1 MGNLSGRVALVSG
14 ALRGIGLAIAE
25 RYLAE
30 GASVVL
36 TDLADEANPDV
47 SNVLERLRG
56 TVSPAATAGSDTRRG
71 ASASL
76 GSDVAPGASAGRG
89 ANVGPDA
96 SARRGANVGPG
107 ASAGR
112 GANVGPDARVS
123 YIKLDVASEG
133 DWLAAEKVVRANYGR
148 LDILVNNA
156 GIDCTGAV
164 DTLEFAAWRRIMSI
178 NVDGVFLGTKTFTAL
193 LTETGRATRLGSS
206 VINISSIMGLVGYAD
221 TSAYNT
227 GKGAVRLFTKSV
239 AIEFATKRIPIR
251 VNSIHPGFVNTPLLQ
266 IGMRKWVDMG
276 MGGSAQELIDQIAAA
291 TPNGRLAEP
300 SEIAGAAYFLASDDS
315 SYCTGSE
322 LVIDGGWTA
331 R

>member
-1 MGNLSGRVALVSG
+1 MTNLSGRVALVSG

-36 TDLADEANPDV
+36 TDLADVEDQDVADVLNRLRATANPDAKPV
-47 SNVLERLRG
+47 ANAKASYLE
-56 TVSPAATAGSDTRRG
+56 
-71 ASASL
+71 
-76 GSDVAPGASAGRG
+76 
-89 ANVGPDA
+89 
-96 SARRGANVGPG
+96 
-107 ASAGR
+107 
-112 GANVGPDARVS
+112 
-123 YIKLDVASEG
+123 LDVASEA
-133 DWLAAEKVVRANYGR
+133 DWLAAEKDVRARHGR

-164 DTLEFAAWRRIMSI
+164 DTLDLTAWRRIMSI

-193 LTETGRATRLGSS
+193 LTQTGRTTRFGSS
-206 VINISSIMGLVGYAD
+206 VINISSIMGLVGYTD

-266 IGMRKWVDMG
+266 IGMRKWAARG
-276 MGGSAQELIDQIAAA
+276 MGGSAQDLIDQIASA

-300 SEIAGAAYFLASDDS
+300 AEIAGAAYFLACDDS

>member
-1 MGNLSGRVALVSG
+1 MNNLAGRVALVSG

-30 GASVVL
+30 GAAVVL
-36 TDLADEANPDV
+36 SDLTESADRSVTA
-47 SNVLERLRG
+47 VLERLG
-56 TVSPAATAGSDTRRG
+56 ATA
-71 ASASL
+71 
-76 GSDVAPGASAGRG
+76 
-89 ANVGPDA
+89 
-96 SARRGANVGPG
+96 
-107 ASAGR
+107 
-112 GANVGPDARVS
+112 S
-123 YIKLDVASEG
+123 YLRLDVASED
-133 DWLAAEKVVRANYGR
+133 DWRAAEQEVRARHGR
-148 LDILVNNA
+148 LDVLVNNA

-164 DTLEFAAWRRIMSI
+164 EELELAAWRRIMSI
-178 NVDGVFLGTKTFTAL
+178 NVDGVFLGTKTFTKL
-193 LTETGRATRLGSS
+193 LSQSGQATRFGSS

-227 GKGAVRLFTKSV
+227 GKGAVRLFTKAV

-251 VNSIHPGFVNTPLLQ
+251 VNSIHPGFVNTPLLE
-266 IGMRKWVDMG
+266 IGMRKWVALG
-276 MGGSAQELIDQIAAA
+276 MAEKAQDLIDQIAAA

-300 SEIAGAAYFLASDDS
+300 AEIAGAAYFLASDDS

>member
-1 MGNLSGRVALVSG
+1 
-14 ALRGIGLAIAE
+14 
-25 RYLAE
+25 
-30 GASVVL
+30 
-36 TDLADEANPDV
+36 
-47 SNVLERLRG
+47 VLERLG
-56 TVSPAATAGSDTRRG
+56 ATA
-71 ASASL
+71 
-76 GSDVAPGASAGRG
+76 
-89 ANVGPDA
+89 
-96 SARRGANVGPG
+96 
-107 ASAGR
+107 
-112 GANVGPDARVS
+112 S
-123 YIKLDVASEG
+123 YRKLDVAIED
-133 DWLAAEKVVRANYGR
+133 DWRAVEEEVRARHGR

-156 GIDCTGAV
+156 GIDCTGPV
-164 DTLEFAAWRRIMSI
+164 DTLELTAWRRIMSI

-193 LTETGRATRLGSS
+193 LAQTGRTTRFGSS
-206 VINISSIMGLVGYAD
+206 VINISSIMGLVGYGE

-266 IGMRKWVDMG
+266 IGMQKWAARGVAEK
-276 MGGSAQELIDQIAAA
+276 AQDLIDQVAAA

-300 SEIAGAAYFLASDDS
+300 AEIAGAAYFLACDDS

>member
-1 MGNLSGRVALVSG
+1 MTNLSGRVALVSG

-36 TDLADEANPDV
+36 TDLAQARDPEVA
-47 SNVLERLRG
+47 SVLERLG
-56 TVSPAATAGSDTRRG
+56 EKAAADAK
-71 ASASL
+71 ASYL
-76 GSDVAPGASAGRG
+76 E
-89 ANVGPDA
+89 
-96 SARRGANVGPG
+96 
-107 ASAGR
+107 
-112 GANVGPDARVS
+112 
-123 YIKLDVASEG
+123 LDVASEA
-133 DWLAAEKVVRANYGR
+133 DWLTAEKDVRARYGR

-164 DTLEFAAWRRIMSI
+164 DTLELAAWRRIMSI

-193 LTETGRATRLGSS
+193 LTEAGRTTRFGSS

-266 IGMRKWVDMG
+266 IGMRKWAAQANG
-276 MGGSAQELIDQIAAA
+276 SSAQDLINQIAAA

-300 SEIAGAAYFLASDDS
+300 AEIAGAAYFLACDDS